1 MTKKVKKCS
10 AHLEITLPSSSV
22 STPTQ
27 VSLTST
33 FPPTAG
39 NRLENISRFLPGQ
52 RSPPCF
58 RAAGITMFSDTTNGG
73 GRSVLPFQ
81 LSSLC
86 FLAAT
91 PPCAGGE
98 GISSHWSQER
108 EVTGFAWLNH
118 HKPKG
123 SFAHLELLTGCL
135 ICSEKKSKT
144 KNRPQA
150 RQATAHTEKQVCL
163 EILEKQ
169 RAEAEAGGD
178 TWMGSFHPSTRGQV
192 WKRLGLDQRLVS
204 YRYGCC
210 VWNVALV

>member
-10 AHLEITLPSSSV
+10 ARLEITLPSSSV

-27 VSLTST
+27 MSLTST
-33 FPPTAG
+33 FPPTAE

-58 RAAGITMFSDTTNGG
+58 GAAGITMFSDTTNGG

-123 SFAHLELLTGCL
+123 SFAHWELLTGCL

-144 KNRPQA
+144 KNQTPSP
-150 RQATAHTEKQVCL
+150 TSNSTHGK
-163 EILEKQ
+163 
-169 RAEAEAGGD
+169 AGVSRDPGKTKGRGWGRRWHLD
-178 TWMGSFHPSTRGQV
+178 GKFPS
-192 WKRLGLDQRLVS
+192 
-204 YRYGCC
+204 
-210 VWNVALV
+210 